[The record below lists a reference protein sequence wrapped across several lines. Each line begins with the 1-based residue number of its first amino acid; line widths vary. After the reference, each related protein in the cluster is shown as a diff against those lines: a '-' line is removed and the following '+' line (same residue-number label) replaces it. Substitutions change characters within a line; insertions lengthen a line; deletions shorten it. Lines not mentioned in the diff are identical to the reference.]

1 VTLDILASHRLPL
14 GKDVGKT
21 MTDDLG
27 HEGTAEESK
36 RVLVISRRGPPD
48 RPFGWE
54 ICDDSGEIARSAETF
69 RSRDEAIA
77 DGRQTLD
84 SSFNL

>member
-1 VTLDILASHRLPL
+1 MTA
-14 GKDVGKT
+14 DVGE
-21 MTDDLG
+21 
-27 HEGTAEESK
+27 EGGVAAK

-48 RPFGWE
+48 FPFGWE
-54 ICDDSGEIARSAETF
+54 ICDESGEIARSAVTY

-77 DGRQTLD
+77 DGERVLD

>member
-1 VTLDILASHRLPL
+1 
-14 GKDVGKT
+14 
-21 MTDDLG
+21 MTDNMSD
-27 HEGTAEESK
+27 EGGAPARGVAK

-54 ICDDSGEIARSAETF
+54 ICDDSGEIARSTETF
-69 RSRDEAIA
+69 RSRDEAVA
-77 DGRQTLD
+77 DGEQFLD